1 MNYILALDQ
10 GTSSSRAL
18 LFDKK
23 KSVIASAQQ
32 EFSQYYPKTGY
43 VEHDPE
49 EIWQSQYQTALRA
62 IENAGIS
69 ASEIAAVGITNQ
81 RETSVL
87 WNKITGKPIYN
98 AIVWQ
103 DQRTQSYCESMR
115 LQGLEER
122 IHAITG
128 LPIDTYFSATKIRW
142 TLDNVPFARALA
154 DEGNL
159 LFGTIDTWLIW
170 KLSGGKLHLTDYSNA
185 SRTMLFNI
193 KKCVWDESLLDLFD
207 IPKSILPE
215 VVDSSKLYGYTSA
228 ELFGQEIPIAGM
240 AGDQQAALFGQRCFD
255 AGEAKNTY
263 GTGCFMLMNTGKERV
278 KSDSGLLTTI
288 AWGLDGEIT
297 YALEGSVFIAGAA
310 VKWLRDGLKIIKSA
324 GDTELIASSVESSE
338 GVYLVPAFSGLGTP
352 YWDMTAKGTITG
364 ITQGITDK
372 HIVRATLESLAYQTR
387 DVLEA
392 MALDSR
398 IELKELNVDGGASA
412 NNFLMQF
419 QADILNTNV
428 IRPEIIE
435 TTALG
440 AALLA
445 GLAVGFWSRE
455 EIYDMRRID
464 RIFQPNMPEKQRDAL
479 YEGWLDALKRSMNY
493 PTHD

>member
-1 MNYILALDQ
+1 MSYILALDQ
-10 GTSSSRAL
+10 GTSSSRAII
-18 LFDKK
+18 FDKNK
-23 KSVIASAQQ
+23 NIIASAQQ
-32 EFSQYYPKTGY
+32 EFPQYYPKPGF

-49 EIWQSQYQTALRA
+49 EIWESQYRTALRA
-62 IENAGIS
+62 IETAGIS
-69 ASEIAAVGITNQ
+69 ASEISAVGITNQ
-81 RETSVL
+81 RETSIL
-87 WNKITGKPIYN
+87 WNRLTGKPIHN

-115 LQGLEER
+115 LQGLEEHVR
-122 IHAITG
+122 SVTG
-128 LPIDTYFSATKIRW
+128 LPIDTYFSATKIRRILDDVPEAR
-142 TLDNVPFARALA
+142 TLQNQ
-154 DEGNL
+154 GNL
-159 LFGTIDTWLIW
+159 LFGTVDTWLLW

-193 KKCVWDESLLDLFD
+193 KKCVWDESLLELFQ

-215 VVDSSKLYGYTSA
+215 VTDSSKLYGYTSA
-228 ELFGQEIPIAGM
+228 ELFGAEIPIAGM
-240 AGDQQAALFGQRCFD
+240 AGDQQAALFGQRCFY

-263 GTGCFMLMNTGKERV
+263 GTGCFMLMNTGKEHI

-324 GDTELIASSVESSE
+324 RETEEIASSVASNE
-338 GVYLVPAFSGLGTP
+338 GVYVVPAFSGLGTP

-392 MALDSR
+392 MTLDSR

-412 NNFLMQF
+412 NDFLMQF
-419 QADILNTNV
+419 QSDILNTKV

-464 RIFQPNMPEKQRDAL
+464 KVFLPKMPEKERDML
-479 YEGWLDALKRSMNY
+479 YSGWLDALKRSMNY